1 MRHILFISQY
11 NSIYDICIN
20 FRYDPYERKLTR
32 EYYDHDVMKA
42 TRLKAIERAKGA
54 KTFGLVLGTLGRQGS
69 TKVLDYFHVWL
80 ILKCVCLL

>member
-1 MRHILFISQY
+1 
-11 NSIYDICIN
+11 
-20 FRYDPYERKLTR
+20 
-32 EYYDHDVMKA
+32 MKD

-80 ILKCVCLL
+80 ILKCACLL